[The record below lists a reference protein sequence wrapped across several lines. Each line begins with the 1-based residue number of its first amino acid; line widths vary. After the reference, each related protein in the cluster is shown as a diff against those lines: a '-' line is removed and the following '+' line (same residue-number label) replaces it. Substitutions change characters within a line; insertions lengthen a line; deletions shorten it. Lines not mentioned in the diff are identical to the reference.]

1 VVLLFICSTKPL
13 RVKDEDF
20 NRVTIWCESINGL
33 APDPDALI
41 TEDMQRFRG
50 LKKKWRHSENFE
62 SKVGRESYLGA
73 GVNGVTDIE
82 ATTAV

>member
-1 VVLLFICSTKPL
+1 MVLLFICSTKPL

-50 LKKKWRHSENFE
+50 LKKSGGIQKTLKAKWGGNLTL
-62 SKVGRESYLGA
+62 VQALM
-73 GVNGVTDIE
+73 V
-82 ATTAV
+82 